1 MLRRFYTVM
10 IVPHEGGA
18 LRRLSVS
25 MNFVV
30 SMAGIFLFCFVS
42 SAFLAQFFLGGAHRT
57 ERDERLRAEN
67 DRLGMENTRL
77 RTDLLQTVQKV
88 EELTDGVEKI
98 KQHDPQWSLLAS
110 DSMGGARLFES
121 AGGSGLFTADGD
133 VRASARG
140 AAEKADFWIAQI
152 EERLCELN
160 EVPEARTD
168 IADFAWPL
176 DGVVRVTS
184 GFGMRRDPFDGSRQ
198 FHEGVDIATAHGSAV
213 KAIDDGIVLEARR
226 HGGYGNMVLI
236 DHGNGRQTLYGH
248 LRKFIVR
255 EGDKIVRGQQ
265 LGEVGSTGRSTGPH
279 LHFEIIENGRPVD
292 PEAKVRSASR

>member
-1 MLRRFYTVM
+1 
-10 IVPHEGGA
+10 
-18 LRRLSVS
+18 
-25 MNFVV
+25 
-30 SMAGIFLFCFVS
+30 
-42 SAFLAQFFLGGAHRT
+42 
-57 ERDERLRAEN
+57 
-67 DRLGMENTRL
+67 
-77 RTDLLQTVQKV
+77 
-88 EELTDGVEKI
+88 
-98 KQHDPQWSLLAS
+98 
-110 DSMGGARLFES
+110 MGGARLFES
-121 AGGSGLFTADGD
+121 ASGSGLFTADGD

-168 IADFAWPL
+168 IADFSWPL

-226 HGGYGNMVLI
+226 HGGYGNMVLV
-236 DHGNGRQTLYGH
+236 DHGSGRQTLYGH
-248 LRKFIVR
+248 LRKYIVR
-255 EGDKIVRGQQ
+255 VGDKIVRGQQ

-279 LHFEIIENGRPVD
+279 LHFEIIENGRPID
-292 PEAKVRSASR
+292 PQKFRNAGR